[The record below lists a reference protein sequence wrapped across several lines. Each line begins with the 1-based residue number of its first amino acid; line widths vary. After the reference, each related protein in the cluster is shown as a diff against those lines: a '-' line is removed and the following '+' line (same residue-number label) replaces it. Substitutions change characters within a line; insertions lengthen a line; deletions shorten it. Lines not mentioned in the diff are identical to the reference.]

1 MLKPPVGVFY
11 STASFETPATK
22 VRALR
27 AQLEETDNQLEEAER
42 RAKVVVARAFNGG
55 NSDGGNGGGGG
66 GILRAEEGLFH
77 DLQAARDELSALK
90 AVRRELEGQ
99 ASLHVLFFGGGTGEY
114 PPALHS
120 QMRITQ

>member
-1 MLKPPVGVFY
+1 MR
-11 STASFETPATK
+11 T
-22 VRALR
+22 
-27 AQLEETDNQLEEAER
+27 QLEETDHQLEEAER

-55 NSDGGNGGGGG
+55 NSDGGGG

-99 ASLHVLFFGGGTGEY
+99 VCLRVFWDGGGTKSSRNPQPNRSHVYEQATGW
-114 PPALHS
+114 
-120 QMRITQ
+120 I